1 MFTVGGGGYDE
12 GDRLDVGVSDAA
24 KRLTHSRSTSLCL
37 QVYICARSRTGPG
50 GQGTEDGALCFVAF
64 GCIIQ

>member
-1 MFTVGGGGYDE
+1 MFTGGGYDG

-24 KRLTHSRSTSLCL
+24 KQLTHSQSTSLCL
-37 QVYICARSRTGPG
+37 QVYICARSQAGLG
-50 GQGTEDGALCFVAF
+50 GQGVEDGALCFFAF